1 MASSKKSTT
10 EEKKSKETKPKNTPK
25 KKNKTTSTT
34 KGNPEK
40 NNNNKVSNGTVSDS
54 SSDVIIIPSSSIESG
69 QDEKQKPNKSSG
81 ANERTADTKS
91 KKHKQKKQKRQEE
104 EVNDVVEKEDAKTH
118 RFPMNRIKTILR
130 SQDSDLR
137 ITHEALFLVNKATEK
152 FLEEFTKEA
161 HACCVQDHK
170 KSLAYKH
177 LSSVVCKTR
186 SFDFLSG
193 TSMLPLCK
201 RFSYLKVRSLN
212 FSAVSAI
219 IYLPFW
225 CISLVSV

>member
-10 EEKKSKETKPKNTPK
+10 EEKKSKETKPENTPK

-34 KGNPEK
+34 KVNPEK
-40 NNNNKVSNGTVSDS
+40 NNNNNNNNKVSNGTVSDS

-81 ANERTADTKS
+81 ANKGTADTKLQ
-91 KKHKQKKQKRQEE
+91 KHKQKKQKRQEE
-104 EVNDVVEKEDAKTH
+104 EVNDVVDKEEAKTH

-186 SFDFLSG
+186 SFDFLSDFV
-193 TSMLPLCK
+193 PEK
-201 RFSYLKVRSLN
+201 LKAKDALAERKIAETEN
-212 FSAVSAI
+212 EAA
-219 IYLPFW
+219 
-225 CISLVSV
+225 

>member
-25 KKNKTTSTT
+25 QKNKTTSTT

-40 NNNNKVSNGTVSDS
+40 NNNNNKVSNGTVSDS

-69 QDEKQKPNKSSG
+69 QDEKQKPNKSSDV
-81 ANERTADTKS
+81 NKRTAVADADTNTKS

-104 EVNDVVEKEDAKTH
+104 EVNDVVDKEEAKTH

-152 FLEEFTKEA
+152 FLEEFTKDA

-186 SFDFLSG
+186 SFDFLSDFV
-193 TSMLPLCK
+193 PEK
-201 RFSYLKVRSLN
+201 LKAKDALAERKIAETEN
-212 FSAVSAI
+212 EAA
-219 IYLPFW
+219 
-225 CISLVSV
+225 

>member
-10 EEKKSKETKPKNTPK
+10 EEQKSKETKPKNTPK

-40 NNNNKVSNGTVSDS
+40 NNNNNNKKKVSNGTVSDS
-54 SSDVIIIPSSSIESG
+54 SSDVIIIPSSSIEFG
-69 QDEKQKPNKSSG
+69 QDEKRKPDKSSG
-81 ANERTADTKS
+81 ANKRTADADTKS

-104 EVNDVVEKEDAKTH
+104 DVNDVVDKEEAKTH

-152 FLEEFTKEA
+152 FLEEFTKDA

-186 SFDFLSG
+186 SFDFLSDFV
-193 TSMLPLCK
+193 PEK
-201 RFSYLKVRSLN
+201 LKAKDALAERKIAETEN
-212 FSAVSAI
+212 EAA
-219 IYLPFW
+219 
-225 CISLVSV
+225 

>member
-10 EEKKSKETKPKNTPK
+10 EEQKSKETKPKNTPK

-40 NNNNKVSNGTVSDS
+40 NNNNNNKKVSNGTVSDS

-69 QDEKQKPNKSSG
+69 QDEKQKPDKSSG
-81 ANERTADTKS
+81 ANKRTADADTKS

-104 EVNDVVEKEDAKTH
+104 DVNDVVDKEEAKTH

-152 FLEEFTKEA
+152 FLEEFTKDA

-177 LSSVVCKTR
+177 LC
-186 SFDFLSG
+186 

-201 RFSYLKVRSLN
+201 RFENFVPEKLKAKDALAERKIAETEN
-212 FSAVSAI
+212 EAA
-219 IYLPFW
+219 
-225 CISLVSV
+225 

>member
-10 EEKKSKETKPKNTPK
+10 EEQKSKETKPKNTPK

-40 NNNNKVSNGTVSDS
+40 NNNNNNKKVSNGTVSDS

-69 QDEKQKPNKSSG
+69 QDEKQKPDKSSG
-81 ANERTADTKS
+81 ANKRTADADTKS

-104 EVNDVVEKEDAKTH
+104 DVNDVVDKEEAKTH

-152 FLEEFTKEA
+152 FLEEFTKDA

-186 SFDFLSG
+186 SFDFLSDFV
-193 TSMLPLCK
+193 PEK
-201 RFSYLKVRSLN
+201 LKAKDALAERKIAETEN
-212 FSAVSAI
+212 EAA
-219 IYLPFW
+219 
-225 CISLVSV
+225 